1 MGIEDRP
8 AEAGDR
14 PAKAGDEPAL
24 GNQAPAGEAPTS
36 AGVDEDAEA
45 STGGGAT
52 DGAEAQPSSALAALS
67 GDGTVT
73 LGVGEIRALAT
84 ELATQLFERWEL
96 ALREQF
102 QAELG
107 IRLEAEL
114 EHREHEARQ
123 LRQEVQER
131 RQRIDNPWPTRH
143 GAWGHATWETENTV
157 RRQAAQLAQTE
168 REMRMLRERLREL
181 GHPVD
186 DPALTVDVER
196 DEPAPAEPD
205 EEAG

>member
-1 MGIEDRP
+1 MEIE
-8 AEAGDR
+8 EQ
-14 PAKAGDEPAL
+14 PAKAGDESGP
-24 GNQAPAGEAPTS
+24 GDQASGDHPPAGEASTS
-36 AGVDEDAEA
+36 
-45 STGGGAT
+45 GGAI
-52 DGAEAQPSSALAALS
+52 DGAEQQPSSALAALS

-73 LGVGEIRALAT
+73 LGVGEIRALAA

-123 LRQEVQER
+123 LREEVQER
-131 RQRIDNPWPTRH
+131 RRRIDNPWPTRH
-143 GAWGHATWETENTV
+143 GAWGHATWEMENTV

-168 REMRMLRERLREL
+168 REVRMLRERLRDL
-181 GHPVD
+181 GHPAD

-196 DEPAPAEPD
+196 GEPAPAEPD

>member
-1 MGIEDRP
+1 MEIE
-8 AEAGDR
+8 EQ
-14 PAKAGDEPAL
+14 PAKAGDESGP
-24 GNQAPAGEAPTS
+24 GDQASGDHPPAGEASTS
-36 AGVDEDAEA
+36 
-45 STGGGAT
+45 GGAI
-52 DGAEAQPSSALAALS
+52 DGAEQQPSSALAALS

-73 LGVGEIRALAT
+73 LGVGEIRALAA

-96 ALREQF
+96 ALHEQF

-123 LRQEVQER
+123 LREEVRER

-143 GAWGHATWETENTV
+143 GAWGHATWEMENTV
-157 RRQAAQLAQTE
+157 RHQAALLAQTE
-168 REMRMLRERLREL
+168 RETRMLRERLREL
-181 GHPVD
+181 GHPAD
-186 DPALTVDVER
+186 DPARTVDAQQ

-205 EEAG
+205 EQAG

>member
-1 MGIEDRP
+1 MGIDHGP
-8 AEAGDR
+8 GA
-14 PAKAGDEPAL
+14 AGDEPARA
-24 GNQAPAGEAPTS
+24 GDQPAKA
-36 AGVDEDAEA
+36 ADE
-45 STGGGAT
+45 
-52 DGAEAQPSSALAALS
+52 PSSALVALA
-67 GDGTVT
+67 GEGTVT

-96 ALREQF
+96 AVHEQF
-102 QAELG
+102 QAELS

-123 LRQEVQER
+123 LREEVQER

-143 GAWGHATWETENTV
+143 GAWGHGTWEMENTV

-181 GHPVD
+181 GHPAD
-186 DPALTVDVER
+186 DPVLTVDVEQE
-196 DEPAPAEPD
+196 EPAPAEAD
-205 EEAG
+205 EEAL

>member
-1 MGIEDRP
+1 MGIDDRP
-8 AEAGDR
+8 ADASDR
-14 PAKAGDEPAL
+14 TA
-24 GNQAPAGEAPTS
+24 
-36 AGVDEDAEA
+36 DAEIQQA
-45 STGGGAT
+45 N
-52 DGAEAQPSSALAALS
+52 AEAQPSAALAALAS
-67 GDGTVT
+67 DGTVT

-84 ELATQLFERWEL
+84 ELAAQLFDRWQL
-96 ALREQF
+96 ALQEQF

-123 LRQEVQER
+123 LREEVRER

-143 GAWGHATWETENTV
+143 GAWGHATWEMENTV

-168 REMRMLRERLREL
+168 REMRMLRQRLRDL
-181 GHPVD
+181 GHPAN
-186 DPALTVDVER
+186 DPALTVDAQP
-196 DEPAPAEPD
+196 DEPPPAEPD